1 MEKQLQVTVVVLL
14 SLFWIGFPTTTIFKV
29 NLSEGLKVYSVVS
42 VIAGSEKTLL
52 VLLGNSHIQMLKC
65 LIAISGELSGLKS
78 NIFTIS
84 QQLLIFVIIF
94 FHSNTYLRNQCPF
107 FGGSFAHSC
116 VGAFSPVNVA
126 CYLTL
131 TLVSF
136 IIDSEERLETGTV
149 CSL

>member
-1 MEKQLQVTVVVLL
+1 M
-14 SLFWIGFPTTTIFKV
+14 

-84 QQLLIFVIIF
+84 
-94 FHSNTYLRNQCPF
+94 
-107 FGGSFAHSC
+107 
-116 VGAFSPVNVA
+116 
-126 CYLTL
+126 
-131 TLVSF
+131 
-136 IIDSEERLETGTV
+136 
-149 CSL
+149 